1 MPFLLTLIALIITLP
16 ITGLAFY
23 KKENL
28 PGIALC
34 TTLAILAWYL
44 GRVFPLA
51 GAPIFGILLGMALA
65 NLNLPFL
72 SASLKPGIQV
82 ASKKALQA
90 GIVLLGF
97 QMNLRNVLE
106 LGSHALI
113 LILVAITAALVTAYV
128 AGKRIGVRGN
138 EQALIGVGTAIC
150 GGSAIAAVSP
160 ILNAKEDQVARAIA
174 TIFLFNLVAAF
185 SFPPLGH
192 LFGMTDLHFGMW
204 AGSAINDT
212 SSVVAASFAYSET
225 AGGIAT
231 VVKLTRT
238 LMIIPFCIVLSI
250 RQTRKIKNAD
260 SGFQLHKTIPWFV
273 LGFLIASMLRTTEVI
288 PIEATAFWGNMGR
301 FLIVIAM
308 TAIGLSCN
316 IRDLIRNGKRPIL
329 LGACC
334 AFLTAAVAF
343 GALRLFHLPS

>member
-1 MPFLLTLIALIITLP
+1 MPFLLALIALILTLP

-23 KKENL
+23 KRENL

-34 TTLAILAWYL
+34 TALAVFAWLL

-51 GAPIFGILLGMALA
+51 GAPVLGILLGMILA
-65 NLNLPFL
+65 NLNLPFI
-72 SASLKPGIQV
+72 SGKLKPGTGV

-90 GIVLLGF
+90 AIVLLGF
-97 QMNLRNVLE
+97 QMNLRTVFE
-106 LGSHALI
+106 LGGHALL
-113 LILVAITAALVTAYV
+113 LIAIATTAALLTAYI
-128 AGKRIGVRGN
+128 AGRAIGIRGN
-138 EQALIGVGTAIC
+138 EQTLIGVGTAIC

-160 ILNAKEDQVARAIA
+160 ILNAKDDEVARSIA
-174 TIFLFNLVAAF
+174 TIFLFNVIAAF
-185 SFPPLGH
+185 SFPLLGH
-192 LFGMTDLHFGMW
+192 LFGMTDHHFGMW

-225 AGGIAT
+225 AGISAT

-238 LMIIPFCIVLSI
+238 LMIIPFCILLSI
-250 RQTRKIKNAD
+250 RQTRKTKDMD
-260 SGFQLHKTIPWFV
+260 SGFHLHKVFPWFV
-273 LGFLIASMLRTTEVI
+273 LGFIIASLLRSMGII
-288 PIEATAFWGNMGR
+288 PLEATVFWGDMGR

-316 IRDLIRNGKRPIL
+316 IRDLIQKGSKPIL

-334 AFLTAAVAF
+334 ALITAVATF
-343 GALRLFHLPS
+343 GALHLLIF